1 MPLPEAGRA
10 TAGPS
15 LTKNVGKLS
24 VKRLKRGADKAMVI
38 RSVNDEG
45 EAGTNLNR
53 KTALANQMLYPPAC
67 RSREILGRAVDVTV
81 DSTAV
86 RREVTD
92 RPAMIRQNCHH
103 AVWFRTRG
111 SPSRIYLLSYSGRR

>member
-53 KTALANQMLYPPAC
+53 KTALANQMLYTPAC
-67 RSREILGRAVDVTV
+67 RSREIVGRAVDVTV

-92 RPAMIRQNCHH
+92 RPAMIRKNCHH
-103 AVWFRTRG
+103 AVSWKSF
-111 SPSRIYLLSYSGRR
+111 SEIPSFLCGRR